1 MGLSLFTG
9 GSLEPTYLEPRDN
22 PRTYQNLPEP
32 NQNLGNLGEPRD
44 NPRISIDKALQFL
57 IEFAHAKDSKG
68 GSSQLP
74 TPCDPARDE

>member
-32 NQNLGNLGEPRD
+32 TEPNKTEPRD